1 LGRGQHRIAAAPGS
15 DGRAASEFAQAA
27 SVDELVPGFR
37 PESQLEEAL
46 ARDPE
51 LRAGWAWGQPRRG
64 HPEGAVGAHVG
75 HLLETLDEW
84 GEREPLRSELR
95 FIALVH
101 DSLKFRVRDALPK
114 VGENHHA
121 MRARRYA
128 ERYTN
133 DERIL
138 ATIELHDRPYS
149 LWRKLRRTGR
159 EQDEAL
165 DAMLARVPDRRL
177 FLRFVEL
184 DGSTEGKRPEPV
196 EWLRGLLTPR

>member
-1 LGRGQHRIAAAPGS
+1 MGRGQRRVAQAPGS
-15 DGRAASEFAQAA
+15 D
-27 SVDELVPGFR
+27 ELIPGFR
-37 PESQLEEAL
+37 PESPLEEAL

-51 LRAGWAWGQPRRG
+51 LRAGWAWGEPRRG

-75 HLLETLDEW
+75 HLLKTLDEW
-84 GEREPLRSELR
+84 GEPEPLRSELR

-101 DSLKFRVRDALPK
+101 DTLKYRVRQALPK

-128 ERYTN
+128 ERHT
-133 DERIL
+133 DDDRIL

-149 LWRKLRRTGR
+149 LWRKQRRTGR
-159 EQDEAL
+159 RQDEAL
-165 DAMLARVPDRRL
+165 DAMLARVPDWRL

-196 EWLRGLLTPR
+196 EWLRDELERRAGRT